1 MPLPRAVPR
10 HAHRLVVRLRGMLPV
25 YTRDV
30 SDQGFQADLLQP
42 LQPGRSVR
50 GVIALGGEELPFE
63 GEVVW
68 TRQHAGER
76 TRGRWGLRFTTL
88 PADFARR
95 LQAFRTRQ
103 GRRLVRWFT

>member
-1 MPLPRAVPR
+1 
-10 HAHRLVVRLRGMLPV
+10 MLPV

-30 SDQGFQADLLQP
+30 SERGFQADLLQP
-42 LQPGRSVR
+42 LCPGRHVQGS
-50 GVIALGGEELPFE
+50 IAMGEEELPFE

-68 TRQHAGER
+68 TRQHAGESP
-76 TRGRWGLRFTTL
+76 RGRWGLRFTSL
-88 PADFARR
+88 PADFTRR

>member
-30 SDQGFQADLLQP
+30 SDHGFQADLLQP
-42 LQPGRSVR
+42 LRPGHPVQGS
-50 GVIALGGEELPFE
+50 IAMDGAEVPFE

-68 TRQHAGER
+68 TRQYAGAR
-76 TRGRWGLRFTTL
+76 MRGRWGLRFTAL
-88 PADFARR
+88 PEDFARR